1 MIHAYDNEGMF
12 SPSLTHYSQSY
23 RTLLRFARSTAF
35 RCRQLGGS
43 HLCITHP
50 LQFLIGQFQASIHVI
65 HIRPEINTESSR
77 IRIGSQ
83 IGFDIIDQ
91 SSAFAKGHIQF
102 TIHSGTSKDIIQQI
116 ECSTFVIIRIIA
128 TATDHNMRLMCIS
141 GHCQMFRH
149 IQRRRCT
156 AILYLHIR
164 NIQQV
169 FSTRRMILLNS
180 YCP

>member
-1 MIHAYDNEGMF
+1 MIGA
-12 SPSLTHYSQSY
+12 
-23 RTLLRFARSTAF
+23 AAV
-35 RCRQLGGS
+35 LGG
-43 HLCITHP
+43 C
-50 LQFLIGQFQASIHVI
+50 SIYKPYS
-65 HIRPEINTESSR
+65 RPEINTESSR

-169 FSTRRMILLNS
+169 FFYQTDDSLELVLPLNKKHHIS
-180 YCP
+180 RLVKTAGKR